1 MRLVRVPWL
10 AAIAACAVLLPA
22 APAFGHAAFVGSEPE
37 PGVRLE
43 LAPQRVVLMFTE
55 PLNRRLSRVTVVG
68 PDGREVADA
77 AQAASDRRLVVRP
90 ARPLGTGAYRVRWH
104 TVSTE
109 DGHALEGSF
118 SFGVRA
124 AAAGGEHDVEQSP
137 LARAGWVRVALRALL
152 YGAVLLFA
160 AGLLL
165 PVLVRRA
172 PSWLAPTELDQE
184 DVDGA
189 AVRARE
195 RRVVADVGWLA
206 VAAAVAATLAEAA

>member
-1 MRLVRVPWL
+1 MTLVCVPWV
-10 AAIAACAVLLPA
+10 AAIAACVVLLPV

-43 LAPQRVVLMFTE
+43 RAPQRVVLAFTE
-55 PLNRRLSRVTVVG
+55 PLNRRLSRATVVG
-68 PDGREVADA
+68 PDGGEVAVA

-90 ARPLGTGAYRVRWH
+90 ARPLATGAYRVRWH

-137 LARAGWVRVALRALL
+137 L
-152 YGAVLLFA
+152 
-160 AGLLL
+160 
-165 PVLVRRA
+165 
-172 PSWLAPTELDQE
+172 
-184 DVDGA
+184 
-189 AVRARE
+189 
-195 RRVVADVGWLA
+195 
-206 VAAAVAATLAEAA
+206 